1 MTTAPHPNVNQDTV
15 YALAQ
20 SVHHLYAARTSG
32 LYRSQDEGA
41 TWQNLFDS
49 LHLPKPQTAAAVAV
63 AGNTVFAGVKG
74 AVLRS
79 EDAGENWHV
88 AGLSSPPPL
97 VVALAVSPTYAEDS
111 IILAATAEDGV
122 FVSNDR
128 GETWTAWNFG
138 LVDLHVYALAISP
151 AFSRDG
157 IVFAGTES
165 GIFRSHSGGRSWRE
179 TPFSMEAAP
188 VLSLGLSPD
197 YETDGRVYAGT
208 EDSGLHVS
216 DDFGMSWKPIETD
229 LIAAPINAIHT
240 AARSAADVCLLL
252 EDKLLWSA
260 DRGMSWALHTQS
272 VPSGKAAMALLLNA
286 ASPGVVLVGCAD
298 GDILHLR

>member
-20 SVHHLYAARTSG
+20 SVHHLYAARASG

-49 LHLPKPQTAAAVAV
+49 LHLPKTQTAAAVAV

-79 EDAGENWHV
+79 EDAGESWHI

-97 VVALAVSPTYAEDS
+97 VVALAVSPSYAADG

-128 GETWTAWNFG
+128 GKTWTAWNFG
-138 LVDLHVYALAISP
+138 LVDLHVYALVISP
-151 AFSRDG
+151 AFSGDG

-165 GIFRSHSGGRSWRE
+165 GIFRSHTGGRSWRE
-179 TPFSMEAAP
+179 TPFPMEAAP
-188 VLSLGLSPD
+188 VLSLALSLD

-208 EDSGLHVS
+208 EGSGLFVS
-216 DDFGMSWKPIETD
+216 DDFGTNWRQIEND
-229 LIAAPINAIHT
+229 LISMPVNAIHIPT
-240 AARSAADVCLLL
+240 LSTSEVCLLL

-260 DRGMSWALHTQS
+260 DRGKSWALHTQS
-272 VPSGKAAMALLLNA
+272 IPSGKAAMALLLNA
-286 ASPGVVLVGCAD
+286 SSPGAVLVGCAD
-298 GDILHLR
+298 GDILHLY